1 MPFSPYLSR
10 RMNFKEIKLL
20 LKKEV
25 VLEWRQRYALNGIL
39 LYVVGAVFICY
50 MSFNLQRGRLNV
62 ATWNALFWIIML
74 FAAVNAVAKSFIQ
87 ERPGRLLYYYTVAS
101 PQGIIVAKMVYN
113 MLLLL
118 VLSGVCFVFYSL
130 VMGND
135 VQNGWLFGGNLLL
148 GAVGFSVTLTMV
160 SGIAAK
166 ASNSSTLMAILS
178 FPIMIPLLL
187 MVIKVSKNAIDGLDP
202 SVSYNEITVLLA
214 INGIVATVA
223 YILFPYLWR
232 S

>member
-1 MPFSPYLSR
+1 
-10 RMNFKEIKLL
+10 MNIREVQLL

-25 VLEWRQRYALNGIL
+25 TLEWRQRYALNGML

-50 MSFNLQRGRLNV
+50 MSFNFRRGTINV

-74 FAAVNAVAKSFIQ
+74 FAAINAVAKSFVQ
-87 ERPGRLLYYYTVAS
+87 EPRGRMIYYYSVAS
-101 PQGIIVAKMVYN
+101 PQGIIVAKMIYN
-113 MLLLL
+113 TLLLL
-118 VLSGVCFVFYSL
+118 LLALICFIFYGA

-135 VQNGWLFGGNLLL
+135 VQNVWLFSGNLLL
-148 GAVGFSVTLTMV
+148 GASGFSVSLTMI

-166 ASNSSTLMAILS
+166 AQNSSTLMAILS

-187 MVIKVSKNAIDGLDP
+187 VVMKVSKNAIDGLDP
-202 SVSYNEITVLLA
+202 TVSYDEIIVLLA
-214 INGIVATVA
+214 INVMVATLS

>member
-1 MPFSPYLSR
+1 MSIR
-10 RMNFKEIKLL
+10 EIKLL
-20 LKKEV
+20 LEKEII
-25 VLEWRQRYALNGIL
+25 LEWRQRYALNGIL

-50 MSFNLQRGRLNV
+50 MSFNLQRGTVNV

-87 ERPGRLLYYYTVAS
+87 ERSGRLIYYYTIAS
-101 PQGIIVAKMVYN
+101 PQAIIIAKILYN
-113 MLLLL
+113 ILLLL
-118 VLSGVCFVFYSL
+118 LLSVLCFVFYSL
-130 VMGND
+130 VMGNSI
-135 VQNGWLFGGNLLL
+135 QNGWLFGGNLLL
-148 GAVGFSVTLTMV
+148 GASGFSVTLTMV

-166 ASNSSTLMAILS
+166 ASNNSSTLMAILS

-187 MVIKVSKNAIDGLDP
+187 MVMKVSKNAIDGLDP
-202 SVSYNEITVLLA
+202 SVSYNEITILLA
-214 INGIVATVA
+214 INVMVAVVS

>member
-1 MPFSPYLSR
+1 
-10 RMNFKEIKLL
+10 MNAREIKLL
-20 LKKEV
+20 LKKEI
-25 VLEWRQRYALNGIL
+25 VLEWRTRYALNGIL

-50 MSFNLQRGRLNV
+50 MSFKLQRGALNV

-74 FAAVNAVAKSFIQ
+74 FAAVNAVAKSFLQ
-87 ERPGRLLYYYTVAS
+87 EQSGRLIYYYTIAS
-101 PQGIIVAKMVYN
+101 PQGIIVAKMLYN
-113 MLLLL
+113 TLLLL
-118 VLSGVCFVFYSL
+118 LLAVICLLVFSV
-130 VMGND
+130 VMGNE
-135 VQNGWLFGGNLLL
+135 VQNRWLFVANLLL

-166 ASNSSTLMAILS
+166 ASNSSTLMAVLS

-187 MVIKVSKNAIDGLDP
+187 MVMRISKNAIDGLDP
-202 SVSYNEITVLLA
+202 TVSYDDVVILLA
-214 INGIVATVA
+214 MNGIVASLS

>member
-1 MPFSPYLSR
+1 M
-10 RMNFKEIKLL
+10 
-20 LKKEV
+20 
-25 VLEWRQRYALNGIL
+25 EWRQRYALNGIL

-50 MSFNLQRGRLNV
+50 MSFNLQRGTVNV

-87 ERPGRLLYYYTVAS
+87 ERSGRLIYYYTMAS
-101 PQGIIVAKMVYN
+101 PQGIIIAKMLYN
-113 MLLLL
+113 TLLLL
-118 VLSGVCFVFYSL
+118 LLAIICFAFYSL

-148 GAVGFSVTLTMV
+148 GAGGFSVSLTMV

-166 ASNSSTLMAILS
+166 ASHNSSTLMAVLS

-187 MVIKVSKNAIDGLDP
+187 LIMKVSKNAIDGLDP
-202 SVSYNEITVLLA
+202 SVSYDEIMILLA
-214 INGIVATVA
+214 VNVMVATLA

>member
-1 MPFSPYLSR
+1 MSVR
-10 RMNFKEIKLL
+10 EIKLL
-20 LKKEV
+20 LKKEI

-50 MSFNLQRGRLNV
+50 MSFNLQRGTINV

-87 ERPGRLLYYYTVAS
+87 ERSGRLIYYYTIAS
-101 PQGIIVAKMVYN
+101 PQGIIIAKILYN
-113 MLLLL
+113 ILLLL
-118 VLSGVCFVFYSL
+118 LLSIICFAFYSL

-135 VQNGWLFGGNLLL
+135 IQNGWLFGGNLLL
-148 GAVGFSVTLTMV
+148 GAMGFSVTLTMV

-166 ASNSSTLMAILS
+166 ASNSSTLMAVLS

-187 MVIKVSKNAIDGLDP
+187 MVMKISKNAIDGLDP
-202 SVSYNEITVLLA
+202 SVSYDEVTILLA
-214 INGIVATVA
+214 INVMVATLS